1 MLRNVSS
8 FLEPPNYVWQNYT
21 PTWTQSATITKTVN
35 WARYSQVGKLV
46 QVSIRMTAT
55 GAGTAS
61 NKILVGLPMP
71 ANANNF
77 IMGQLLYTPA
87 AGTNALMRVA
97 LYDTGSSVAFGYQY
111 NVIWA
116 APSARWGEAN
126 IPTTLA
132 NNDVVNIYL
141 SYEAA

>member
-1 MLRNVSS
+1 MVKNTSS

-21 PTWTQSATITKTVN
+21 PTWTQSVAIAKTVN
-35 WARYSQVGKLV
+35 WARYVVTGKWV

-55 GAGTAS
+55 SAGTAS
-61 NKILVGLPMP
+61 NKILVGLPIP

-77 IMGQLLYTPA
+77 IMGQLLHTPP
-87 AGTNALMRVA
+87 AGTSALMRVA
-97 LYDTGSSVAFGYQY
+97 LYDTASSVAFGYQY
-111 NVIWA
+111 NSTWTT
-116 APSARWGEAN
+116 PSARWGDAT
-126 IPTTLA
+126 IGTTLA